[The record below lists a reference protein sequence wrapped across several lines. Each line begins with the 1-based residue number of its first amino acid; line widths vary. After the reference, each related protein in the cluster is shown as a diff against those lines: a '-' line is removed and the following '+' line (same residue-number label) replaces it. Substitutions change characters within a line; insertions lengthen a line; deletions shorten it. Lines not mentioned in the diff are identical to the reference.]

1 MLLLFTC
8 SLLLASCKKDE
19 DQQEL
24 LYGRWY
30 TYSSEFIETD
40 LEDGSV
46 RIDKDTVENSNEYF
60 EFTRDGKV
68 LTLDM
73 APATFTQTKDS
84 LFITVIYRD
93 QEELYPLAYRISGN
107 ELTLSRTDNYQ
118 YEIVQQNITYRK
130 R

>member
-8 SLLLASCKKDE
+8 GLLLASCKKDE

-130 R
+130 Q